1 MRHFDRMPSVVCWTF
16 LALIVVGSSA
26 QAEFVPRTFQAVMA
40 TSPPVIDGTLDDS
53 VWTSAPVMNEFFAY
67 QSGGDPAAAAT
78 SAQVAWDEQFLYLAF
93 EMADVDIRPSCVIAN
108 RCGRDAQLYLG
119 DVIELFVR
127 ESRDLPRYFEFEW
140 SPDQNDVFDAR
151 FDDRKF
157 GPPGTSWNTDIQWAV
172 HVNGSTDDATDQDAG
187 WIVESAIP
195 LSAFDPITV
204 GSEWTFTVA
213 RYDYF
218 NAAGRTEQLM
228 MLTPGDPD
236 LPRAGLA
243 SGFHTYELYDNLK
256 FAPEPLNFGV
266 ILAAMVMFLL
276 RRSVR
281 GC

>member
-1 MRHFDRMPSVVCWTF
+1 MSCLSRADPSAGPLSECVNARFVVQFSLTNKTISGFEIGTF
-16 LALIVVGSSA
+16 L
-26 QAEFVPRTFQAVMA
+26 PT
-40 TSPPVIDGTLDDS
+40 
-53 VWTSAPVMNEFFAY
+53 
-67 QSGGDPAAAAT
+67 
-78 SAQVAWDEQFLYLAF
+78 
-93 EMADVDIRPSCVIAN
+93 IRGIAN